1 MRKGIF
7 MAFMAVMMMTAG
19 TGARAQETGGMKWKV
34 EETVSQRDAE
44 AYGIGRCFRSMEIPD
59 DVFRR
64 MKGRSYKSY
73 CTVARSSLRYLRVLH
88 YDLDGKIKVG
98 EMVCHKDVAND
109 LLSIFR
115 NLFDARYPIERM
127 RLIDDYGAD
136 DERSMAANNTSCF
149 NFRYVAGTS
158 VASNHSWGR
167 AVDVNPL
174 YNPCVKRRRNGTVDV
189 SPKNGRRYADRSRNF
204 SCKIDKS
211 DLVYKEFIRHGF
223 VWGGSWKSLKDYQHF
238 EKKK

>member
-1 MRKGIF
+1 
-7 MAFMAVMMMTAG
+7 
-19 TGARAQETGGMKWKV
+19 
-34 EETVSQRDAE
+34 
-44 AYGIGRCFRSMEIPD
+44 
-59 DVFRR
+59 
-64 MKGRSYKSY
+64 
-73 CTVARSSLRYLRVLH
+73 
-88 YDLDGKIKVG
+88 
-98 EMVCHKDVAND
+98 MVCHKDVAKD

-149 NFRYVAGTS
+149 NFRYVANTR

-174 YNPCVKRRRNGTVDV
+174 YNPCVKRRRNGSVDV

-223 VWGGSWKSLKDYQHF
+223 VWGGSWKLLKDYQHF